1 MPNLMTGAA
10 VSHALAE
17 SREDSQGT
25 VVYALP
31 SAIDRAVDRLVDTDM
46 DEETTRLHAMQVQA
60 QLAIQGLNIANTSAR
75 KILALFR

>member
-1 MPNLMTGAA
+1 MPNPMTGTA
-10 VSHALAE
+10 VSRAPVE
-17 SREDSQGT
+17 PYVDSQET

-31 SAIDRAVDRLVDTDM
+31 PAIDHAVERLVDADM

-60 QLAIQGLNIANTSAR
+60 QLAIQALNIANTSAR